1 MSKEGAVLKS
11 KGPTTKSE
19 RTHPKSGDDVLR
31 RHPAHWVQRGKAY
44 HLQEEGVLVK
54 FDKIEQERDLKW
66 EVEWE
71 RS

>member
-1 MSKEGAVLKS
+1 MLKS
-11 KGPTTKSE
+11 KGATTKSE
-19 RTHPKSGDDVLR
+19 RTHPNSGDDVLR
-31 RHPAHWVQRGKAY
+31 RQPALWVQRGKAY

-54 FDKIEQERDLKW
+54 FDKIERERDLEW